1 MAVSLLLC
9 EAACIPP
16 ILREAG
22 GEVKEKAGLA

>member
-1 MAVSLLLC
+1 MAVSLLSR